1 MEIEASATDRILT
14 FLERIGIP
22 VTLEE
27 LADGMVVPGI
37 AIRDGGLVV
46 DRARLTW
53 PGDLLHEAGHI
64 ATTDPAE
71 RPTLSEVRDDLGEEL
86 ATIAWSWAAAL
97 AAGVDPALVFHSGGY
112 RGSSQA
118 YLDNFATGH
127 FVGVPLL
134 QWYGMTHEPK
144 PARASGVEPFPHM
157 QRWLRQ
163 PRPAGENDE
172 PAELPRMVPISG

>member
-1 MEIEASATDRILT
+1 MATEDPATDIILD
-14 FLERIGIP
+14 FLERIGIA
-22 VTLEE
+22 VTMED

-64 ATTDPAE
+64 AVTDPAL
-71 RPTLSEVRDDLGEEL
+71 RPTLNQVQDDLGEEI

-97 AAGVDPALVFHSGGY
+97 AAGVDPALVFHEGGY

-118 YLDNFATGH
+118 YLDNFGTGH

-134 QWYGMTHEPK
+134 QWYGMTHEPR
-144 PARASGVEPFPHM
+144 PARDLGVEPFPHM
-157 QRWLRQ
+157 QCWLRQ
-163 PRPAGENDE
+163 QRPA
-172 PAELPRMVPISG
+172 AI